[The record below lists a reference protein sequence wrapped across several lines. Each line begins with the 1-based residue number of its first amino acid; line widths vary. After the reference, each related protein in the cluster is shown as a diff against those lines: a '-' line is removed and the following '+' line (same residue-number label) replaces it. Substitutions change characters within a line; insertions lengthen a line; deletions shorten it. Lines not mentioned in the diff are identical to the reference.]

1 MNWMAFIYMPDIR
14 VGNDVYIGPQSS
26 VIAADI
32 GDNVMLATKVSVARG
47 AHQHGFSRL
56 DTPMNRQPGQPQTV
70 KIGDDV
76 WIGTAAVILA
86 DVAAG
91 SIVGAG
97 AVVTKPFEPLCILA
111 GVPAK
116 VIRRRGPVSEGTLPA
131 DAQA

>member
-1 MNWMAFIYMPDIR
+1 MPDTC

-47 AHQHGFSRL
+47 AHQHGFSRQN
-56 DTPMNRQPGQPQTV
+56 TPMNRQPGQPRKV

-91 SIVGAG
+91 RVVGAG
-97 AVVTKPFEPLCILA
+97 AVVTKHFEPL
-111 GVPAK
+111 
-116 VIRRRGPVSEGTLPA
+116 
-131 DAQA
+131 